1 MPVTEI
7 TFFQVT
13 HHIGKRSGKRVDS
26 ICERHAFQA
35 EIVVRVDLH
44 VKVESCVVDVLR
56 SSFRELHVAVFHLEK
71 NPQPY
76 DRKEPVVQP
85 IKAFVV
91 VEMDDALVR
100 AVVLLDA
107 FLFQHHLH
115 CLGIDGPIF
124 HQFEGV
130 VSLPELG
137 FKSDDEPDETG
148 Y

>member
-26 ICERHAFQA
+26 ICERHAFQT
-35 EIVVRVDLH
+35 EIVIRVDLH

-56 SSFRELHVAVFHLEK
+56 SSFREFHVAVFHLEK
-71 NPQPY
+71 HPQPY
-76 DRKEPVVQP
+76 DWKESVVQP
-85 IKAFVV
+85 VKAFVV

-100 AVVLLDA
+100 DVVLLDA

-115 CLGIDGPIF
+115 CLGIDGPVF
-124 HQFEGV
+124 NQFEGV
-130 VSLPELG
+130 VGLPELG